1 MNEQSLFRAVHRR
14 LTFLCA
20 AITASI
26 LCVFSCLYL
35 YLAEKTL
42 QDNQWSAFRQDMTNL
57 SSSLEQQAVI
67 THASLSGLEQNSCYQ
82 IYLWDQGIPFRF
94 NELSQHTLSPEVLD
108 MLLSRQSSF
117 TAETLDSSMAGASP
131 SPEELSPPAKEKS
144 TRLPAGAAGGYT
156 QLPRAPPEKV

>member
-1 MNEQSLFRAVHRR
+1 MRYSNKEDLLSDQSLFRAVHRR

-35 YLAEKTL
+35 YLAERTL

-67 THASLSGLEQNSCYQ
+67 THAYLSGLEQNSNYQ

-94 NELSQHTLSPEVLD
+94 NELSRHTLSPEVLD
-108 MLLSRQSSF
+108 MLLSRLSHH
-117 TAETLDSSMAGASP
+117 SP
-131 SPEELSPPAKEKS
+131 Q
-144 TRLPAGAAGGYT
+144 T
-156 QLPRAPPEKV
+156 Q